1 MDQNLNKFIQEVVK
15 KELNRIIEQGVD
27 ENFSLEQLR
36 VQPTPESA
44 KQYLD
49 SHLEKVGEGHFRIT
63 YGLDENTVIK
73 INKPNS
79 EDTMQNA
86 QEARNS
92 RCLPK
97 RYVVQVLDKH
107 PEFWWIVMER
117 LQGLSRERF
126 VAEFEKRIGSLVPYK
141 PDGRGYDL
149 EQKESRIMMA
159 IEFGVQPYN
168 SQSQG
173 EIMKTHNEWMK
184 NKWYAGLISALRKCQ
199 VQSDDFHH
207 KNWGIRP
214 GTGELVLLDLGF

>member
-1 MDQNLNKFIQEVVK
+1 MNRNLNKFIQEVIK
-15 KELNRIIEQGVD
+15 EELNRMLEDTEG
-27 ENFSLEQLR
+27 FSLEQLKTC
-36 VQPTPESA
+36 PTPASA

-73 INKPNS
+73 IGKPDS
-79 EDTMQNA
+79 KDTMQNA
-86 QEARNS
+86 QESRNS

-107 PEFWWIVMER
+107 PEFWCIVMER
-117 LQGLSRERF
+117 LQRLSLGQF
-126 VAEFEKRIGSLVPYK
+126 VAEFEKRIGSSVPYK

-149 EQKESRIMMA
+149 EQKESSIMLA
-159 IEFGVQPYN
+159 IEAATQPTNPYN
-168 SQSQG
+168 SYDPVAKNNKQWLQ
-173 EIMKTHNEWMK
+173 
-184 NKWYAGLISALRKCQ
+184 NKWYAGLIAALRKCQ
-199 VQSDDFHH
+199 VQSDDFHY

>member
-1 MDQNLNKFIQEVVK
+1 MLEDSE
-15 KELNRIIEQGVD
+15 G
-27 ENFSLEQLR
+27 FSLEELKTC
-36 VQPTPESA
+36 PTPEIA

-49 SHLEKVGEGHFRIT
+49 SHLERVGEGHFRIT

-73 INKPNS
+73 IGKPDS
-79 EDTMQNA
+79 GDTLQNA

-97 RYVVQVLDKH
+97 KYVVQVIDKH

-117 LQGLSRERF
+117 LQKLSLPEF
-126 VAEFEKRIGSLVPYK
+126 VAAFEQKVGAPVPYK

-149 EQKESRIMMA
+149 EQKESKIMMA
-159 IEFGVQPYN
+159 IEYGSDATNQNHFPEHIQ
-168 SQSQG
+168 
-173 EIMKTHNEWMK
+173 WMK
-184 NKWYAGLISALRKCQ
+184 NKWYAGLIAALRKCQ

-214 GTGELVLLDLGF
+214 GTNELVLLDLGF

>member
-1 MDQNLNKFIQEVVK
+1 MHQNLNKFIQEVIK
-15 KELNRIIEQGVD
+15 EELNRMLEDTEG
-27 ENFSLEQLR
+27 FSLEQLKTC
-36 VQPTPESA
+36 PTPASA

-63 YGLDENTVIK
+63 YGLDEKTVIK
-73 INKPNS
+73 IIKPDS
-79 EDTMQNA
+79 EDIMQNA

-117 LQGLSRERF
+117 LQGLSREQF
-126 VAEFEKRIGSLVPYK
+126 VAEFEKRIGSPVPYK

-149 EQKESRIMMA
+149 EQKESKIMMA
-159 IEFGVQPYN
+159 IEFGAEPAYANV
-168 SQSQG
+168 QG
-173 EIMKTHNEWMK
+173 ERKTLNDQWLQ
-184 NKWYAGLISALRKCQ
+184 NKWYAGLIAALRKCQ
-199 VQSDDFHH
+199 VQSDDFHY